1 MSTESDPGQQTQ
13 ATSARRQLAIAASA
27 TALGALVQLL
37 AQGRVWV
44 AVAGGK
50 SWTGHALSSAVRP
63 LALAELAG
71 AVALVATRRWGRAG
85 VGALIVAVALG
96 ATVAALD
103 AHAPP
108 VAGPL
113 EHHEVWRIVYVLA
126 ALIVLAAGSAGVVRG
141 RRWSEMSARYE
152 SPGTRTRQR
161 DPEVELWEA
170 LDRGDDPTG

>member
-1 MSTESDPGQQTQ
+1 MNEHR
-13 ATSARRQLAIAASA
+13 AAAAARRQLAIAATA
-27 TALGALVQLL
+27 TAVGALVQLL

-71 AVALVATRRWGRAG
+71 AVALVATRRWGRTA
-85 VGALIVAVALG
+85 VGALLVAVAVG
-96 ATVAALD
+96 SVVAAFNAD
-103 AHAPP
+103 DPH

-113 EHHEVWRIVYVLA
+113 QHHQAWRVVYIVA
-126 ALIVLAAGSAGVVRG
+126 ALLVLAAGAAGVVRG

-152 SPGTRTRQR
+152 APGTARQR

>member
-1 MSTESDPGQQTQ
+1 VTDQGVT
-13 ATSARRQLAIAASA
+13 ARRQLATAALGCA
-27 TALGALVQLL
+27 AGALVQLL

-44 AVAGGK
+44 AVPGGG

-71 AVALVATRRWGRAG
+71 AVALVATRRWGRTAVG
-85 VGALIVAVALG
+85 VLLVAVAAG
-96 ATVAALD
+96 AAVAAAN
-103 AHAPP
+103 AHDPH

-113 EHHEVWRIVYVLA
+113 QHNQAWRVVYVVA
-126 ALIVLAAGSAGVVRG
+126 ALVVLAAGAAGAVRG

-152 SPGTRTRQR
+152 SPGATRQR